1 MEQELKGE
9 LPRAG
14 HTATEVGRHIIF
26 AGGIL
31 LQGRATMDVIILD
44 AANYSMHRSM
54 HRSRFWH
61 TQRTA
66 LAGHVLCRRQ
76 PRRSCPW
83 PLPVQH
89 D

>member
-1 MEQELKGE
+1 MFQGLTDTRYCYLEQELKGE

-44 AANYSMHRSM
+44 AANYSMHRSGLDPASGT
-54 HRSRFWH
+54 RN
-61 TQRTA
+61 
-66 LAGHVLCRRQ
+66 G
-76 PRRSCPW
+76 
-83 PLPVQH
+83 LP
-89 D
+89 